1 MFERLRNW
9 TPVMLAKPAKI
20 AFALLL
26 IGLVAFVNAQ
36 RTLVVSG
43 WGGLFEQSVRETVI
57 RPFQELH
64 PDVEIIYSLNGG
76 LAEMLAKLR
85 AEAGKP
91 TIDVF
96 SIGSGIQYIAADEG
110 LLEDFD
116 PELVPNLVNIFEGGK
131 YGNRVVANSIS
142 GVGLLYHLDR
152 APRVP
157 TSWYDLWDPE
167 FQPVAVSDIS
177 DTFGRAL
184 FARINELEGGT
195 HSNQD
200 PGFDKF
206 KELMV
211 TQRPIINLTTDD
223 TVTAIV
229 SRGAAISVVPNSRAI
244 QLIDEGYPVGFVYPE
259 EGGFAWGTFMGVPLG
274 TPNKELAMEFIN
286 FWLSPE
292 IQQNFAAMINYGPS
306 NVTVSLPEDYEY
318 NDYLIFG
325 DSLESAYLLDFTYM
339 NEHLAEW
346 SERWTLEVL
355 PLNR

>member
-1 MFERLRNW
+1 MFLRSRIW
-9 TPVMLAKPAKI
+9 TPPISTRYVRM
-20 AFALLL
+20 
-26 IGLVAFVNAQ
+26 GVAFIALTLTVVVHGQ

-64 PDVEIIYSLNGG
+64 PDVEIIYTLNGG

-85 AEAGKP
+85 AEAGNP

-116 PELVPNLVNIFEGGK
+116 PEIVTNLVDIFDGGK
-131 YGNRVVANSIS
+131 YGNRVVAHSIN
-142 GVGLLYHLDR
+142 GVGLLYHVDR
-152 APRVP
+152 VPRPP
-157 TSWYDLWDPE
+157 TSWYDLWDPA
-167 FQPVAVSDIS
+167 FNPVAVSDIG
-177 DTFGRAL
+177 DPFGRAL
-184 FARINELEGGT
+184 FARMNELEGGT
-195 HSNQD
+195 KTNQD
-200 PGFDKF
+200 AGFEKF

-229 SRGAAISVVPNSRAI
+229 SRGAALSVVPNSRAI
-244 QLIDEGYPVGFVYPE
+244 QLIDEGYPVEFIYPE

-292 IQQNFAAMINYGPS
+292 IQQNFAAMINYGPA
-306 NVTVSLPEDYEY
+306 NLTVSLPDDYEY
-318 NDYLIFG
+318 NEYLIFG
-325 DSLESAYLLDFTYM
+325 DSLENAYLLDFTYM
-339 NEHLAEW
+339 NEHLAAW